1 MKKKIL
7 LLIIVILAV
16 IICFFAFKKENK
28 ENDTELML
36 YGNIEIRQIDLS
48 FQVPGL
54 VSKLLKEEGDAVK
67 KGELIAVM
75 DESDYD
81 ANFKRATAEVDRTL
95 AVQKDATDKYNR
107 YAPLGVDDT
116 VSKQEV
122 ESLYNA
128 QNKANADY
136 KAAVANKD
144 YLSNQ
149 LKYTKLYAPE
159 DGTIM
164 VRVVEPGSNVQK
176 GQPVYTMAKTNPV
189 WVRAYINEKELGNI
203 KYGQK
208 VNVYTDTVNPQT
220 GEKREYK
227 GQIGYISPVAEF
239 TPKTVQSTDIR
250 TDLVY
255 RIRVYIDDI
264 DEFLRQ
270 GMPVTIKV
278 DLTSE
283 DNQDNNADGNN

>member
-28 ENDTELML
+28 ENETELTL

-136 KAAVANKD
+136 KTAVANKD
-144 YLSNQ
+144 DWSNK

-189 WVRAYINEKELGNI
+189 WVRAYVNEKDLGNI
-203 KYGQK
+203 KYGQE

-220 GEKREYK
+220 GKKREYK

-239 TPKTVQSTDIR
+239 TPKTVQSTDTR

-255 RIRVYIDDI
+255 RIRVYINDI
-264 DEFLRQ
+264 DEYLRQ

-278 DLTSE
+278 DLTSK
-283 DNQDNNADGNN
+283 DNQENNADGNN

>member
-28 ENDTELML
+28 ENDTELTL

-149 LKYTKLYAPE
+149 LKYTKLYAP
-159 DGTIM
+159 
-164 VRVVEPGSNVQK
+164 VRP
-176 GQPVYTMAKTNPV
+176 P
-189 WVRAYINEKELGNI
+189 
-203 KYGQK
+203 
-208 VNVYTDTVNPQT
+208 
-220 GEKREYK
+220 
-227 GQIGYISPVAEF
+227 
-239 TPKTVQSTDIR
+239 
-250 TDLVY
+250 
-255 RIRVYIDDI
+255 
-264 DEFLRQ
+264 LR
-270 GMPVTIKV
+270 
-278 DLTSE
+278 
-283 DNQDNNADGNN
+283 